1 MDKKKDAI
9 GNAFIAMNLIGQSPP
24 FKEAIRKIKKISRF
38 DIGVYIYGET
48 GTGKELAARA
58 IHYLSS
64 RFNRPFVPVSCG
76 GLNDDLIL
84 NDLFGHTKGAYT
96 GADRDQPGMIQI
108 ADTGTLFIDEI
119 DSLSPKAQTAL
130 LRFIQEKEFKLL
142 GSSEIKRADTRIICA
157 SNRALEKC
165 VEAGTFRRDLYY
177 RLDILRVDL
186 PPLRQRRE
194 DILLLARHF
203 INIYSQEFN
212 LGEIN
217 IDAGMAEK
225 IMANRWP
232 GNVRELENYIL
243 KYCLLS
249 ETVEHLES
257 LAGPPLAEGSI
268 VDEIYLQEGFKMAK
282 ARAVNRF
289 EKHYLRVLLTK
300 AKGNISHAARIA
312 KKERRTF
319 TRLLK
324 KHGLCR
330 DDFTPSLQKLE
341 GSSV

>member
-1 MDKKKDAI
+1 MDEKKDAM
-9 GNAFIAMNLIGQSPP
+9 GNAFIAMNLIGQSPL
-24 FKEAIRKIKKISRF
+24 FKDALRKIKKISRF
-38 DIGVYIYGET
+38 DVGVYIYGET

-84 NDLFGHTKGAYT
+84 NDLFGHAKGAFT
-96 GADRDQPGMIQI
+96 GADRTQPGMIQI
-108 ADTGTLFIDEI
+108 ADKGTLFIDEI
-119 DSLSPKAQTAL
+119 DSLSPKAQTAM

-142 GSSEIKRADTRIICA
+142 GSSEIKRADIRIICA
-157 SNRALEKC
+157 SNRQLEKC
-165 VEAGTFRRDLYY
+165 VEAGNFRRDLYY
-177 RLDILRVDL
+177 RLDILRIDL
-186 PPLRQRRE
+186 PPLRHRGGDE
-194 DILLLARHF
+194 LLLARHF
-203 INIYSQEFN
+203 INKYSKEFN

-217 IDAGMAEK
+217 IDTGMAEK
-225 IMANRWP
+225 IMANVWP

-243 KYCLLS
+243 KFCLLS
-249 ETVEHLES
+249 ETVEHLGNAS
-257 LAGPPLAEGSI
+257 DSPLVDRATA
-268 VDEIYLQEGFKMAK
+268 DEIYLQGGFKMAK

-289 EKHYLRVLLTK
+289 EKRYLRMLLTK

-319 TRLLK
+319 ARLLK

-330 DDFTPSLQKLE
+330 DDFITINSH
-341 GSSV
+341 SCS